1 MYINTTYIASL
12 RSSGVKKAEEQSKE
26 FDVSELI
33 TNLRDIKKEEQDLL
47 SKRNELQSI
56 ELKLRNQAIIEFG
69 EKKNTIERLK
79 VQSRILTHLDQGSAK
94 RATVN
99 GQSSAA
105 ESSLQILAPGPVLQF

>member
-1 MYINTTYIASL
+1 MYIDTAYIASL
-12 RSSGVKKAEEQSKE
+12 RSKGVKKAEEQSKE

-56 ELKLRNQAIIEFG
+56 ELKLRNQAIVEFG

-79 VQSRILTHLDQGSAK
+79 VQIAF
-94 RATVN
+94 
-99 GQSSAA
+99 
-105 ESSLQILAPGPVLQF
+105 LQKKCNELEQALGIGLPL

>member
-1 MYINTTYIASL
+1 MFLYCISIQHITAKL
-12 RSSGVKKAEEQSKE
+12 RSSGVKKAEEQPKE

-33 TNLRDIKKEEQDLL
+33 TNLKYIKKEEQDLL

-79 VQSRILTHLDQGSAK
+79 VQIAF
-94 RATVN
+94 
-99 GQSSAA
+99 
-105 ESSLQILAPGPVLQF
+105 LQKKCNELEQALGIGLPL